1 MVTYICN
8 LKNGRI
14 FYMSV
19 TSSTTDLELIEAI
32 KGDDQKAYRAL
43 FDRYYKYLLVT
54 AYAYVKDENTI
65 RDLAQDVFFEI
76 WKKRNSLN
84 INNVKAYLRRSVIN
98 KALNYIKAQRMN
110 FEDSDEPFDQPD
122 NSNVQENLEAEQLQ
136 QVINDAI
143 ATLPERCRVVFALRR
158 FEELS
163 LKEIAAKLDISPKTV
178 ENQLTKAMKILRKAV
193 APYLSNG
200 LFFYLIFSCFL

>member
-1 MVTYICN
+1 MQP
-8 LKNGRI
+8 
-14 FYMSV
+14 
-19 TSSTTDLELIEAI
+19 TSSISDLQLIEAI
-32 KGDDQKAYRAL
+32 KEDDEKAFRAL

-65 RDLAQDVFFEI
+65 RDLTQDVFLEI

-84 INNVKAYLRRSVIN
+84 ISNVKAYLRRSVIN
-98 KALNYIKAQRMN
+98 KALNYIKAQRLN
-110 FEDSDEPFDQPD
+110 FEESDEAFDVPENQK
-122 NSNVQENLEAEQLQ
+122 VQEQLEANQLQ
-136 QVINDAI
+136 EVINEAI
-143 ATLPERCRVVFALRR
+143 ESLPERCRVIFSLRR

-193 APYLSNG
+193 EPYVKDG
-200 LFFYLIFSCFL
+200 LFTLLFALLFL

>member
-1 MVTYICN
+1 MLVTA
-8 LKNGRI
+8 
-14 FYMSV
+14 
-19 TSSTTDLELIEAI
+19 STTDLELIAAI
-32 KGDDQKAYRAL
+32 KGNDQKAYRAL

-65 RDLAQDVFFEI
+65 RDLTQDVFFEI

-84 INNVKAYLRRSVIN
+84 ISNVKAYLRRSVIN

-110 FEDSDEPFDQPD
+110 FEDSDEPFDQPEHAK
-122 NSNVQENLEAEQLQ
+122 VQENLEAEELQ
-136 QVINDAI
+136 KVINEAVEN
-143 ATLPERCRVVFALRR
+143 LPERCRVVFALRR

-193 APYLSNG
+193 APYISNG
-200 LFFYLIFSCFL
+200 LFFYLIYFYFS

>member
-1 MVTYICN
+1 MILSKRNFQFMTATP
-8 LKNGRI
+8 
-14 FYMSV
+14 S
-19 TSSTTDLELIEAI
+19 TSDLELIEAI
-32 KGDDQKAYRAL
+32 KGDDEKAYRAL

-65 RDLAQDVFFEI
+65 RDLTQDVFFEI

-98 KALNYIKAQRMN
+98 KALNYIKAQRMD
-110 FEDSDEPFDQPD
+110 FEDSNDSFDAPD
-122 NSNVQENLEAEQLQ
+122 NSNVQEQLEADQLQ
-136 QVINDAI
+136 SVINDAI
-143 ATLPERCRVVFALRR
+143 EKLPERCRVIFALRR

-193 APYLSNG
+193 EPYVSKG
-200 LFFYLIFSCFL
+200 LFSFILFWNFF